1 MADERKIAEH
11 MLTNALKEIS
21 KENLVNAEVGLRFL
35 FVPFCISSFVTGSI
49 RNH

>member
-11 MLTNALKEIS
+11 MLTNELKEIS
-21 KENLVNAEVGLRFL
+21 KENWVNAEVGLRSL
-35 FVPFCISSFVTGSI
+35 FVPLCISSFVTGSI